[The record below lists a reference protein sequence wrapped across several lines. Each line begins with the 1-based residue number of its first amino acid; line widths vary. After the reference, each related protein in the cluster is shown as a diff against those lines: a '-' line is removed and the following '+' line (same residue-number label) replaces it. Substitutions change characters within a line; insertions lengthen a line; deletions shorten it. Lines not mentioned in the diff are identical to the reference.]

1 MKNMYLI
8 ISNDKVVLDLKI
20 SEILKKNQNGSIL
33 RYDLE
38 EVPVEN
44 LIEDLDTYN
53 FLEDK
58 KIVIGLH
65 ASFLSS
71 TKKDAVVH
79 NIEVLEKYIKN
90 PNPDNILILVADSI
104 DKKKKIVKELLEV
117 CEVLEGEYSSKDLIK
132 NNLDD
137 YQMDNK
143 AIELLIEYCG
153 DTERIINELE
163 KLKLY
168 KLDDKIITSDDI
180 KNIVSKNID
189 DNIFTLVDYII
200 NGRKKEA
207 YEIYNELLL
216 HGEQVANIIP
226 KLANKIRLI
235 YQVKVFLKE
244 GKSDLEISKLLKS
257 HPYPIKLA
265 RESSYKYSEQLIL
278 EYLNKLADLDY
289 NLKSGKSNPNIIFET
304 FIAEI

>member
-1 MKNMYLI
+1 MKNLYLI
-8 ISNDKVVLDLKI
+8 ISNDKVVSDLKV
-20 SEILKKNQNGSIL
+20 SEILKKNKDASIL

-38 EVPVEN
+38 EVPIEN

-53 FLEDK
+53 FLENK

-65 ASFLSS
+65 ASFLASD
-71 TKKDAVVH
+71 KKDIVTH
-79 NIEVLEKYIKN
+79 NITSLEKYIKN
-90 PNPDNILILVADSI
+90 PNPDNILILVADSV
-104 DKKKKIVKELLEV
+104 DKKKKIVKLLLEE
-117 CEVLEGEYSSKDLIK
+117 CEVIEGECSSKDIIK

-137 YQMDNK
+137 YQMDSK
-143 AIELLIEYCG
+143 SIDLLIEYCQ
-153 DTERIINELE
+153 DKERIINELE

-168 KLDDKIITSDDI
+168 KLEDKIITVSDI
-180 KNIVSKNID
+180 EKIVSKNID
-189 DNIFTLVDYII
+189 DNIFTLIDYII

-265 RESSYKYSEQLIL
+265 RESSYKYSESLIL
-278 EYLNKLADLDY
+278 EYLDKLATLDY
-289 NLKSGKSNPNIIFET
+289 NLKSGKSDPSIIFET

>member
-1 MKNMYLI
+1 MKNIYLI
-8 ISNDKVVLDLKI
+8 ISNDKVVSDLKI
-20 SEILKKNQNGSIL
+20 NEILKKSQNGSIL

-38 EVPVEN
+38 EVPIEN

-53 FLEDK
+53 FLENK

-65 ASFLSS
+65 ASFLNS
-71 TKKDAVVH
+71 TKKEAVVH
-79 NIEVLEKYIKN
+79 NIEVFEKYIKN

-104 DKKKKIVKELLEV
+104 DKKKKIVKELLQV
-117 CEVLEGEYSSKDLIK
+117 CDVLEGECSSKDLIK

-143 AIELLIEYCG
+143 AIDLLIEYCG

-168 KLDDKIITSDDI
+168 KLDDKIITCDDI

>member
-1 MKNMYLI
+1 MKNIYLI
-8 ISNDKVVLDLKI
+8 ISNDKVVSDLKI
-20 SEILKKNQNGSIL
+20 NEILKKNQNGAIL

-38 EVPVEN
+38 EVPIEN

-65 ASFLSS
+65 ASFLNS
-71 TKKDAVVH
+71 TKKEAVVH
-79 NIEVLEKYIKN
+79 NIEMFEKYIKN

-117 CEVLEGEYSSKDLIK
+117 CDVLEGECSSKDLIK

-143 AIELLIEYCG
+143 AIDLLIEYCG

-168 KLDDKIITSDDI
+168 KLDDKIITCDDI

>member
-1 MKNMYLI
+1 MKNIYLI
-8 ISNDKVVLDLKI
+8 ISNDKVVSDLKI
-20 SEILKKNQNGSIL
+20 NEILKKSQNGSIL

-38 EVPVEN
+38 EVPIEN

-65 ASFLSS
+65 ASFLNS
-71 TKKDAVVH
+71 TKKEAVVH
-79 NIEVLEKYIKN
+79 NIEMFEKYIKN

-117 CEVLEGEYSSKDLIK
+117 CDVLEGECSSKDLIK

-143 AIELLIEYCG
+143 AIDLLIEYCG

-168 KLDDKIITSDDI
+168 KLDDKIITCDDI